1 MAATGS
7 DDSLSASCKQ
17 HQTIDGGTGTCWDF
31 QMAVCLTKCAKCCS
45 NTDQG
50 LDSQLVL
57 AALLLY

>member
-17 HQTIDGGTGTCWDF
+17 HKTIDGGSLD
-31 QMAVCLTKCAKCCS
+31 QMGVCLTNYAKYCS

-57 AALLLY
+57 AALLLC